1 MEYFQFQQMQYRLP
15 QNAYATNIYNAQ
27 NAQNARFQQVR
38 GGPEYP
44 FQGHRWMD
52 PYARNSLLQSH
63 RTETKPRLSKGE
75 VEQLEAEF
83 QKNNKPSS
91 NVKKGLAEQMRVDV
105 ARINNWFQNR
115 RAKKKQELKAQM
127 QDAKNKAEEDQAEV
141 PTTSDSEEPL
151 PSTEQPDELGHS
163 NLAIKTE
170 MSSPSPLSDNNIP
183 SAHTSPQQEQN
194 LPEPQPNAV
203 YSNQTSPDGINIPF
217 DHNAV
222 AGSYFPTQCPDFS
235 GMVAATCPTPTV
247 AIPAPMPCTIGD
259 ATDAI
264 GAFSYPYMTF
274 SNGTDEPASFEA
286 PPEVKQNMSNLYQE
300 TNHSQS
306 PTMEAGFQELA
317 SDQMEQ
323 PDFRIK
329 SPPAIDLAGRRKRPG
344 LALSGLRSISNGPAT
359 GMDFGGRRVDPSSPM
374 RRVASATGFGPHG
387 IRRFPAPQRGQF
399 SDRRQ
404 ESLLQAAR
412 SPNVMP
418 SPLNAMAP
426 PTPNTPIVATQQS
439 LREATVSSNSSSEE
453 NVPYLAYPDVAAHPF
468 VLDQSLRTPPA
479 TPITVGDAF
488 AQSIE
493 TTLGFAPPDDA
504 LLTPSIE
511 YPMRANEYCLPNY
524 VSDNYMSQPSTPGFP
539 PQVPISAAYY
549 ASMPGGNTEY
559 NWSDAT
565 MVSKSS
571 PHQGQ
576 RRQLQFNNFTA
587 QDFSGTK

>member
-1 MEYFQFQQMQYRLP
+1 MQHRLP
-15 QNAYATNIYNAQ
+15 QNVYTTSLYDAQ
-27 NAQNARFQQVR
+27 NTRYQQVR
-38 GGPEYP
+38 EVPQYP

-127 QDAKNKAEEDQAEV
+127 QDAKSKAEEDNTEV
-141 PTTSDSEEPL
+141 STTADAEEPL
-151 PSTEQPDELGHS
+151 PSTEQPDDLIS
-163 NLAIKTE
+163 FNPSIKREVT
-170 MSSPSPLSDNNIP
+170 SPSPLSEHNIS
-183 SAHTSPQQEQN
+183 SAQTSPQQEHN
-194 LPEPQPNAV
+194 IIEPQPSAV
-203 YSNQTSPDGINIPF
+203 YSNQTSPDGINMPF
-217 DHNAV
+217 DSTAV
-222 AGSYFPTQCPDFS
+222 DGSYFPTQCQDFS
-235 GMVAATCPTPTV
+235 SMIAVSCSTSTV
-247 AIPAPMPCTIGD
+247 PIQAPLACSIVNGADT
-259 ATDAI
+259 I
-264 GAFSYPYMTF
+264 GAFSYPYMMF
-274 SNGTDEPASFEA
+274 PNGTEESASFEA
-286 PPEVKQNMSNLYQE
+286 PLDMKQELSTIYQDTE
-300 TNHSQS
+300 PSQS
-306 PTMEAGFQELA
+306 SIEAGFQELA

-359 GMDFGGRRVDPSSPM
+359 GMDFGNRRMDPGSPM

-399 SDRRQ
+399 NDRRQ

-412 SPNVMP
+412 SPNVMV
-418 SPLNAMAP
+418 SPLNNAMAP

-439 LREATVSSNSSSEE
+439 LREATVSSNSSAEDTGPFL
-453 NVPYLAYPDVAAHPF
+453 VYPDVTGHPAI
-468 VLDQSLRTPPA
+468 LDQSLRTPPA
-479 TPITVGDAF
+479 TPITIGDAF
-488 AQSIE
+488 AHSIE
-493 TTLGFAPPDDA
+493 ATLGFAPPDDA
-504 LLTPSIE
+504 LLTPGGE
-511 YPMRANEYCLPNY
+511 YPIRATEFCLPNY
-524 VSDNYMSQPSTPGFP
+524 VSDNYMSQPSTPSFP
-539 PQVPISAAYY
+539 SQVPMSAAFY
-549 ASMPGGNTEY
+549 ASMPSGNTEY

-571 PHQGQ
+571 PHQSQ

-587 QDFSGTK
+587 QDFTGSK